1 MPFGNR
7 NISFNGYIDIAIKN
21 KKDGSIRII
30 DFKKSYR
37 GWSDKNKKDKMK
49 SAQLQ
54 LYKWFYSKQ
63 FNVDIEKISVEYLIL
78 KQKTY
83 ITEWGEVSRIQKHA
97 PPHSERTVKKVF
109 KEFENNFINKVF
121 DNDGGVAKDYRFT
134 PNPSKDNCKW
144 CAYRTIKEH
153 CAFGI

>member
-1 MPFGNR
+1 M
-7 NISFNGYIDIAIKN
+7 
-21 KKDGSIRII
+21 
-30 DFKKSYR
+30 
-37 GWSDKNKKDKMK
+37 
-49 SAQLQ
+49 
-54 LYKWFYSKQ
+54 
-63 FNVDIEKISVEYLIL
+63 
-78 KQKTY
+78 
-83 ITEWGEVSRIQKHA
+83 
-97 PPHSERTVKKVF
+97 F